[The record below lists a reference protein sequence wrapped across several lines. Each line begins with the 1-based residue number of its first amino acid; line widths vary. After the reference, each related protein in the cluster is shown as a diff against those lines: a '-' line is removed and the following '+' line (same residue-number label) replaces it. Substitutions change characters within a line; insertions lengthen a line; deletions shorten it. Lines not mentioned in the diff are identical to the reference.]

1 MPTGIVTRYN
11 DSAKAGFIETSTGS
25 YPVSAD
31 DMEPKTQFEGARVEF
46 DVSRAGD
53 RDRAVNV
60 TLRDGTR
67 HDPKQRRF
75 GDTR

>member
-1 MPTGIVTRYN
+1 MPTGFVTRFN
-11 DSAKAGFIETSTGS
+11 ASAKAGFIKTDTSS

-31 DMEPKTQFEGARVEF
+31 DMESATQFEGAHVDF
-46 DVSRAGD
+46 DVSRDGD

-60 TLRDGTR
+60 TLREGTR